1 MQHLVVYISIHA
13 LEGGAKMKEILLV
26 FLTFLKIGAFSFGGG
41 YVMIP
46 FIQKEIVEVHSW
58 ITSNEFIDIIAI
70 SQVTP
75 GPIATNA
82 STYVGYK
89 VSGFLGAIAGTIGVI
104 LAAFLLALMVS
115 YRFEKVKDLPRV
127 KLMFK
132 GLRPAVLGLI
142 FSAGLS
148 LGVET
153 IHTYKELAIGIVA
166 FISIVKFKS
175 HPILTIAM
183 AGCMGLILF

>member
-1 MQHLVVYISIHA
+1 MDILI
-13 LEGGAKMKEILLV
+13 EI
-26 FLTFLKIGAFSFGGG
+26 FLTFFKIGAFSFGGG

-46 FIQKEIVEVHSW
+46 FIQREIVNTHQWVSGE
-58 ITSNEFIDIIAI
+58 EFIDVIGI

-82 STYVGYK
+82 STYVGFK
-89 VSGFLGAIAGTIGVI
+89 VAGVLGALSGTIGVI
-104 LAAFLLALMVS
+104 GAAFVLALIVS
-115 YRFEKVKDLPRV
+115 HRFERVKHLPQV

-148 LGVET
+148 IGVAT
-153 IHTYKELAIGIVA
+153 VTSMKELGIATFSFV
-166 FISIVKFKS
+166 SIVKFKM
-175 HPILTIAM
+175 HPILTIAI
-183 AGCMGLILF
+183 AGCAGLILF

>member
-1 MQHLVVYISIHA
+1 MS
-13 LEGGAKMKEILLV
+13 ILLKI

-46 FIQKEIVEVHSW
+46 FIQKEIVTTQQWLASE
-58 ITSNEFIDIIAI
+58 EFIDIIGI

-89 VSGFLGAIAGTIGVI
+89 VAGFLGAIAGTTGVI
-104 LAAFLLALMVS
+104 AAAFCLALIVS
-115 YRFEKVKDLPRV
+115 KHFEKVKHLPQV

-142 FSAGLS
+142 FSAAISVGLTTVTTLRE
-148 LGVET
+148 LGIAVF
-153 IHTYKELAIGIVA
+153 A
-166 FISIVKFKS
+166 FVSIVKFGV
-175 HPILTIAM
+175 HPIVTIFI
-183 AGCMGLILF
+183 AGCMGLILY

>member
-1 MQHLVVYISIHA
+1 MNIFI
-13 LEGGAKMKEILLV
+13 EI
-26 FLTFLKIGAFSFGGG
+26 FLTFFKIGAFSFGGG

-46 FIQKEIVEVHSW
+46 FIQREIVNIHQWLSAE
-58 ITSNEFIDIIAI
+58 EFIDVIGI

-82 STYVGYK
+82 STYVGFR
-89 VSGFLGAIAGTIGVI
+89 VAGVLGALSGTIGVI
-104 LAAFLLALMVS
+104 GAAFLLALIVS
-115 YRFEKVKDLPRV
+115 HRFEKVKHLPQV

-148 LGVET
+148 VGVAT
-153 IHTYKELAIGIVA
+153 VTSMKELGIAA
-166 FISIVKFKS
+166 FSFVSIVKFKM
-175 HPILTIAM
+175 HPILTIAI
-183 AGCMGLILF
+183 AGCAGLILF

>member
-1 MQHLVVYISIHA
+1 
-13 LEGGAKMKEILLV
+13 MKIFIEI
-26 FLTFLKIGAFSFGGG
+26 FITFFKIGAFSFGGG
-41 YVMIP
+41 YAMIP
-46 FIQKEIVEVHSW
+46 FIQREIVTIHQWLPKE
-58 ITSNEFIDIIAI
+58 EFIDVLAI

-89 VSGFLGAIAGTIGVI
+89 IAGLLGALAGTTGVI
-104 LAAFLLALMVS
+104 GAAFILALFIS
-115 YRFEKVKDLPRV
+115 RHFEKVKHLPQV

-148 LGVET
+148 VGLAT
-153 IHTYKELAIGIVA
+153 ITNFKELGIGIFA
-166 FISIVKFKS
+166 FVSIVKFKL
-175 HPILTIAM
+175 HPILTIAI
-183 AGCMGLILF
+183 AGCMGIVLF

>member
-1 MQHLVVYISIHA
+1 MY
-13 LEGGAKMKEILLV
+13 ILLKI

-46 FIQKEIVEVHSW
+46 FIQKEIVETQQW
-58 ITSNEFIDIIAI
+58 IEAGEFIDVIGI

-89 VSGFLGAIAGTIGVI
+89 VAGVLGAIAGTLGVI
-104 LAAFLLALMVS
+104 MAAFILALIVS
-115 YRFEKVKDLPRV
+115 RRFEKVKHLPQV

-142 FSAGLS
+142 FSAAISVGLTT
-148 LGVET
+148 VT
-153 IHTYKELAIGIVA
+153 TFKELGIATFA
-166 FISIVKFKS
+166 FVSIVKFKI
-175 HPILTIAM
+175 HPIVTIFI
-183 AGCMGLILF
+183 AGCIGLVLY

>member
-1 MQHLVVYISIHA
+1 
-13 LEGGAKMKEILLV
+13 MKEILAV

-46 FIQKEIVEVHSW
+46 FIQKEIVEVHGWLMAS
-58 ITSNEFIDIIAI
+58 EFIDIIAI

-89 VSGFLGAIAGTIGVI
+89 VGGFAGAIAGTIGVI
-104 LAAFLLALMVS
+104 LAAFVLALIVS
-115 YRFEKVKDLPRV
+115 HRFEKVKHLSQV

-148 LGVET
+148 VGLET
-153 IHTYKELAIGIVA
+153 IHTYKELAIGIFA
-166 FISIVKFKS
+166 FVSIVKFKM
-175 HPILTIAM
+175 HPILTIAI
-183 AGCMGLILF
+183 AGCIGFIMF

>member
-1 MQHLVVYISIHA
+1 
-13 LEGGAKMKEILLV
+13 MKEILAV

-46 FIQKEIVEVHSW
+46 FIQKEIVEVHGWLMAS
-58 ITSNEFIDIIAI
+58 EFIDVIAI

-89 VSGFLGAIAGTIGVI
+89 VGGFAGAIAGTTGVI
-104 LAAFLLALMVS
+104 LAAFVLALIVS
-115 YRFEKVKDLPRV
+115 HRFEKVKHLPQV

-148 LGVET
+148 VGLET
-153 IHTYKELAIGIVA
+153 IHTYKELAIGLFA
-166 FISIVKFKS
+166 FVSIVKFKM
-175 HPILTIAM
+175 HPILTIAI
-183 AGCMGLILF
+183 AGCIGLIMY

>member
-1 MQHLVVYISIHA
+1 MH
-13 LEGGAKMKEILLV
+13 ILLEI

-46 FIQKEIVEVHSW
+46 FIQKEIVAKQNWLLSE
-58 ITSNEFIDIIAI
+58 EFIDVIGI

-89 VSGFLGAIAGTIGVI
+89 VAGLFGAIAGTTGVI
-104 LAAFLLALMVS
+104 MAAFVLALIVS
-115 YRFEKVKDLPRV
+115 KRFEKVKHLPQV

-142 FSAGLS
+142 FSAAISVGLTTVSS
-148 LGVET
+148 L
-153 IHTYKELAIGIVA
+153 KEFGIAIFA
-166 FISIVKFKS
+166 FISIVKFKL
-175 HPILTIAM
+175 HPILTIFI
-183 AGCMGLILF
+183 AGCMGLILY